1 MQDCR
6 KSLVVMLF
14 ASAALL
20 AGVPCVAEINLYLHS
35 TVEAE
40 KEITLGDIASIDGA
54 AGESLGRLVIP
65 SQVYADGYCDRKELE
80 SLLSG
85 VFKETIC
92 VYGSAVKVTVRAVVE
107 EKTGEVP
114 AAKKSLRAG
123 APVKVQVRKNGI
135 VMELSGHA
143 AQDGAQGDAIKVRI
157 KSGKSLKGRLSGEG
171 IVECL
176 L

>member
-20 AGVPCVAEINLYLHS
+20 AGVPCAAEINLYLHS

-85 VFKETIC
+85 VFKETTAEKASVITRAASKKDDII
-92 VYGSAVKVTVRAVVE
+92 GLFDFPHHFFIEQKGFAVVII
-107 EKTGEVP
+107 VH
-114 AAKKSLRAG
+114 KKFDTAIGFLDFFEHIM
-123 APVKVQVRKNGI
+123 GI
-135 VMELSGHA
+135 T
-143 AQDGAQGDAIKVRI
+143 I
-157 KSGKSLKGRLSGEG
+157 
-171 IVECL
+171 
-176 L
+176 